1 MAFTQ
6 VQWSSK
12 VLGKQ
17 VGMNVIL
24 PDTGTP
30 PFPVFYLLHGLSDDY
45 TIWHRRT
52 RIEWYVR
59 DLPLI
64 VVMPDGYRGFYT
76 NHEEGPAYATYM
88 AEELPAFVE
97 RHFAAVSG
105 RAGRCVGGLSMGGY
119 GALRL
124 ALGYPERYLAATS
137 HSGALGFGHEPVG
150 ESDFRAVE
158 FRRIAGPQPAGSQH
172 DLFELAARAQAA
184 GTLPAL
190 RLDCGVDDHLLRHN
204 RLFVEHLRALGIAH
218 EYAEFPGNHNWD
230 YWDLHVQEA
239 LVFHCR
245 QLALPANGVSP
256 IR

>member
-24 PDTGTP
+24 PDCGQP

-59 DLPLI
+59 DLPLL
-64 VVMPDGYRGFYT
+64 VVMPDGFRGFYT
-76 NHEEGPAYATYM
+76 NNEEGPQYATYM

-97 RHFAAVSG
+97 RHFGAMSA

-124 ALGYPERYLAATS
+124 ALGYPDRYVSATS
-137 HSGALGFGHEPVG
+137 HSGALGFGHAPAVG
-150 ESDFRAVE
+150 TDFRAIE
-158 FRRIAGPQPAGSQH
+158 FRRITGPEPTGSQH
-172 DLFELAARAQAA
+172 DMFALATRAQQG
-184 GTLPAL
+184 GTVPAL
-190 RLDCGVDDHLLRHN
+190 RLDCGTEDHLLEHN
-204 RLFVEHLRALGIAH
+204 RQFVEHLRALGLPH
-218 EYAEFPGNHNWD
+218 EYEEFPGTHTWD
-230 YWDLHVQEA
+230 YWDTHVQEA
-239 LVFHCR
+239 LAFHAR
-245 QLALPANGVSP
+245 HLALPATAS
-256 IR
+256 

>member
-1 MAFTQ
+1 MAFTH
-6 VQWSSK
+6 VFWSSK

-24 PDTGTP
+24 PDCGTP

-64 VVMPDGYRGFYT
+64 VVMPDGFRGFYT
-76 NHEEGPAYATYM
+76 NNEEGPQYATYM

-97 RHFAAVSG
+97 RQFAALPE

-124 ALGYPERYLAATS
+124 ALGYPERYVSASS
-137 HSGALGFGHEPVG
+137 HSGALAFGHDPVN

-158 FRRIAGPQPAGSQH
+158 FRRITGPQPAGSRH
-172 DLFELAARAQAA
+172 DLYALAREAKAR
-184 GTLPAL
+184 GTVPAL
-190 RLDCGVDDHLLRHN
+190 RIDCGTEDHLLPGN
-204 RLFVEHLRALGIAH
+204 RLFVEHLRALAVAH
-218 EYAEFPGNHNWD
+218 HYAEFAGGHSWD

-239 LVFHCR
+239 LAFHA
-245 QLALPANGVSP
+245 QHLGLSP
-256 IR
+256 T

>member
-1 MAFTQ
+1 MAFSQ
-6 VQWSSK
+6 VQWFSK

-24 PDTGTP
+24 PDAGKP

-59 DLPLI
+59 ELPLM
-64 VVMPDGYRGFYT
+64 VVMPDGFRGFYT
-76 NHEEGPAYATYM
+76 NNEEGPQYATYM

-97 RHFAAVSG
+97 RHFGAIPERS
-105 RAGRCVGGLSMGGY
+105 GRCVGGLSMGGY

-124 ALGYPERYLAATS
+124 ALGYPDRYLSATS
-137 HSGALGFGHEPVG
+137 HSGALGFGHEATA
-150 ESDFRAVE
+150 ESDFRATE
-158 FRRIAGPQPAGSQH
+158 FRRITGAAPAGSLH
-172 DLFELAARAQAA
+172 DLFALAVRAQRA

-190 RLDCGVDDHLLRHN
+190 RIDCGVDDHLVRHN
-204 RLFVEHLRALGIAH
+204 RAFTAHLTELGIPH
-218 EYAEFPGNHNWD
+218 EYAEFPGSHSWD

-239 LVFHCR
+239 LAFHAR
-245 QLALPANGVSP
+245 ALGLSRGA
-256 IR
+256 